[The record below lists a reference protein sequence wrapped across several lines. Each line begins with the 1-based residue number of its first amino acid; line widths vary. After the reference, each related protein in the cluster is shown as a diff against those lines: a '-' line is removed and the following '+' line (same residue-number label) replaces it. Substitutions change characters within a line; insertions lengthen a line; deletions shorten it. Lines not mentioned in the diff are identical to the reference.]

1 MAQQSE
7 LRAMTMRRFGS
18 DPTVRYVDLGA
29 AVDLTDSL
37 LSFDHMHLTAR
48 GNEQLAAALVDAVID
63 LAARSQKTS

>member
-1 MAQQSE
+1 
-7 LRAMTMRRFGS
+7 
-18 DPTVRYVDLGA
+18 VDLGT